1 MEMRCDKLGDDN
13 KRNVDKRVV
22 RTKKAIK
29 SALFRIMESKALNEI
44 TISELTAAANVNRR
58 TFYTHYHNLT
68 DILEEIETD
77 LVAELKALLES
88 VDPSDHKNSI
98 YNIFIG
104 FYKLMS
110 GEFDYYFHLMRMD
123 TRGILTSRMRNAL
136 KASAK
141 TFKDH
146 SEIKEATGIIPAFE
160 AGGFLACFMEW
171 YYSEDRIPVEK
182 AAEIVSIMAEACAK
196 AAMELK

>member
-1 MEMRCDKLGDDN
+1 MSDGIR
-13 KRNVDKRVV
+13 RNVDKRVI

-29 SALFRIMESKALNEI
+29 AALFKIMETKALGEI

-68 DILEEIETD
+68 DILEEIEAD
-77 LVAELKALLES
+77 LVTELRTLLEG
-88 VDPSDHKNSI
+88 VDSGDHKSSI

-104 FYKLMS
+104 FYQLMS

-123 TRGILTSRMRNAL
+123 TRGILTSRLRNAL

-141 TFKDH
+141 SFRDAAEKDD
-146 SEIKEATGIIPAFE
+146 ITGIASAFE
-160 AGGFLACFMEW
+160 AGGFLGCFMEW

-182 AAEIVSIMAEACAK
+182 AAEIVSTMAEACAK
-196 AAMELK
+196 AAKELK

>member
-1 MEMRCDKLGDDN
+1 MRCNKLGDDN
-13 KRNVDKRVV
+13 RRNVDKRVV

-29 SALFRIMESKALNEI
+29 SALFKIMETKALGEI

-77 LVAELKALLES
+77 LVAELREILS
-88 VDPSDHKNSI
+88 RVDTNDHKTSV

-104 FYKLMS
+104 FYELMT

-123 TRGILTSRMRNAL
+123 TRGILTSRLRNAL

-141 TFKDH
+141 TFNDF
-146 SEIKEATGIIPAFE
+146 SETKESTGIIPAFE
-160 AGGFLACFMEW
+160 AGGFLGCFMEW
-171 YYSEDRIPVEK
+171 YYSEERIPVEK
-182 AAEIVSIMAEACAK
+182 AAEIVSAMSEACAR
-196 AAMELK
+196 AAKELK

>member
-1 MEMRCDKLGDDN
+1 MWKLGEET
-13 KRNVDKRVV
+13 RRGVDKRVV

-29 SALFRIMESKALNEI
+29 SALFKIMETKALGDI
-44 TISELTAAANVNRR
+44 TISELTTAANVNRR

-68 DILEEIETD
+68 DILDEIETD

-88 VDPSDHKNSI
+88 VDPTDHKNSI

-104 FYKLMS
+104 FYKLVS

-141 TFKDH
+141 TFKDV
-146 SEIKEATGIIPAFE
+146 SEIKETTSIIPAFE

-171 YYSEDRIPVEK
+171 YYSEERIPVEK
-182 AAEIVSIMAEACAK
+182 AAEIVSTMTEACAK
-196 AAMELK
+196 AAREIG